1 MTFPEGDILHAH
13 ILRINYAHQK
23 LRIERNYLQERD
35 RSYKGM
41 VLCLILAA
49 TTLQLDVSRIVI
61 EEVTYDRLFKDNC
74 YIEDLRT
81 LITRIGVTDPEIFF
95 GHLEFVQ
102 EFLQTRYDC
111 RLMNYFSL
119 NIDSGYFINVRLKQT
134 RL

>member
-1 MTFPEGDILHAH
+1 
-13 ILRINYAHQK
+13 
-23 LRIERNYLQERD
+23 
-35 RSYKGM
+35 M

-81 LITRIGVTDPEIFF
+81 LIIRIGITDPEVFF

-102 EFLQTRYDC
+102 EFLETRYNP
-111 RLMNYFSL
+111 RLMNYLSMD
-119 NIDSGYFINVRLKQT
+119 IDSGYFINVRLKQT